1 MSHSKRVAKN
11 TYYFTI
17 ANVLQKMI
25 AFFYFAFISRMIG
38 PDNLGIYTYALSFT
52 SLFGIFV
59 DIGFEKVLIRES
71 AKKLESAQEYFSN
84 ILGLKLPLAFLSL
97 IVIFFL
103 AHIQNYP
110 ILTKQLIFI
119 AAFVMCIDSFNLS
132 MECVLRG
139 FQNLTYESIAVIIC
153 QLITLIIGIGGVIL
167 SKDIKILIIALL
179 AGSIFRFIFYLV
191 ILIKKYK
198 IYPKIDYNKTILKFL
213 LKTVWPFA
221 VAGLFLKGYSYAD
234 AILLYNMAGK
244 TAAGY
249 YSLPYRAV
257 NAFQF
262 IPMAFSAALLP
273 AFSFFYI
280 SERHTLKR
288 AFEKATLY
296 LAAISI
302 PISLGTIALAEEI
315 IVKFFG
321 KPFLPSVIALQILMC
336 NLIFLFLDFPAGTLL
351 NACDKEKT
359 NTIVMGIAMALNIAS
374 NLLLIPRLGVV
385 GSSIS
390 MIISTLFLVISRMY
404 FSYKVAKYDYV
415 HLFAKILRT
424 LVAGMIMY
432 LAVIYTKPFVNL
444 YISVLI
450 GALIYSIS
458 LFSLR
463 GIEKSDVIF
472 FYESLRHKM

>member
-25 AFFYFAFISRMIG
+25 AFFYFAFISRIIG

-97 IVIFFL
+97 IVIFLL
-103 AHIQNYP
+103 AHVQNYSV
-110 ILTKQLIFI
+110 ITNQLIFI

-132 MECVLRG
+132 MECILRG
-139 FQNLTYESIAVIIC
+139 FQNLKYESISVIIC
-153 QLITLIIGIGGVIL
+153 QFITLIIGISGVIL

-179 AGSIFRFIFYLV
+179 AGSIFRFFFYLI
-191 ILIKKYK
+191 ILIKKYN
-198 IYPKIDYNKTILKFL
+198 IYPKINYNKSILKFL

-234 AILLYNMAGK
+234 AILLYNMVGK

-280 SERHTLKR
+280 SEKHTLKR
-288 AFEKATLY
+288 AFEKAALY

-302 PISLGTIALAEEI
+302 PISLGTIALAEKI
-315 IVKFFG
+315 IVRFFG
-321 KPFLPSVIALQILMC
+321 KPFLPSVIVLQILMC

-359 NTIVMGIAMALNIAS
+359 NTIVMGIAMVLNIAS
-374 NLLLIPRLGVV
+374 NLLLIPRLGFV

-404 FSYKVAKYDYV
+404 FCYKVAKYDYIY
-415 HLFAKILRT
+415 LFAKILRT
-424 LVAGMIMY
+424 FMAGIIMY
-432 LAVIYTKPFVNL
+432 FAVIYTKPFVNL
-444 YISVLI
+444 YISILI
-450 GALIYSIS
+450 GALIYPIS
-458 LFSLR
+458 LFLLK
-463 GIEKSDVIF
+463 GIEKDDVKF
-472 FYESLRHKM
+472 FYESMRHKL